1 MDNKLKQEDKSV
13 IEVGPQT
20 NYRYGFF
27 EYNKIKYEIGI
38 SLYQNAILILI
49 TYNGKIGNMYTL
61 DIEEEDNIDAFIEE
75 DEAPEIK
82 TADCILGD
90 RRNEKI
96 NFISNLILS
105 DLSKKISK
113 KNSKIQKI
121 IFSLTLSEFVIANKE
136 FSITPEVRGLIVTLK
151 EEINKILNI

>member
-1 MDNKLKQEDKSV
+1 MDNKLPQENKSV
-13 IEVGPQT
+13 IEVGSQA
-20 NYRYGFF
+20 NYRNGFF
-27 EYNKIKYEIGI
+27 EYNKIKYEIGV

-61 DIEEEDNIDAFIEE
+61 DIEEEDNIDSFI
-75 DEAPEIK
+75 DENETPEIK
-82 TADCILGD
+82 TADCVLGD

-96 NFISNLILS
+96 NFISNLILT

-113 KNSKIQKI
+113 KNSKIQKL
-121 IFSLTLSEFVIANKE
+121 IFSLTLSEIFNTDKE
-136 FSITPEVRGLIVTLK
+136 FSITPEVRGLIDTLK

>member
-1 MDNKLKQEDKSV
+1 MEKL
-13 IEVGPQT
+13 
-20 NYRYGFF
+20 
-27 EYNKIKYEIGI
+27 EIC
-38 SLYQNAILILI
+38 ILL
-49 TYNGKIGNMYTL
+49 
-61 DIEEEDNIDAFIEE
+61 
-75 DEAPEIK
+75 
-82 TADCILGD
+82 ILGD